1 MSSLTET
8 ALRKIVGTDPFPQ
21 PPLVKTRYPVVM
33 MHGFGLLAGVRRK
46 GHLHE
51 EAMNL
56 RLHGVWAYAPN
67 VASYVNVPVR
77 VEMWEQRMAHI
88 LEETG
93 AERLNLIAQSMGGL
107 DARYLISQ
115 RGYHDR
121 VASLTTI
128 STPHRGTCLAE
139 IILDQPERLR
149 NLAADFANLASEA
162 ALEDATGDVL
172 RAVEELTPAYVCD
185 TFNPAVPDHPD
196 VTYWSYAGVAGKG
209 TDTPINPFMRLFN
222 AWIFKREGLND
233 GFVPVESAKWGE
245 FIEMIDADHSEQ
257 VGIHVHPGSRFS
269 ANAFYISVAQRL
281 ADAGF

>member
-1 MSSLTET
+1 MASLRET
-8 ALRKIVGTDPFPQ
+8 ALRKIVGSDPFPQ
-21 PPLVKTRYPVVM
+21 PPLVKTRYPVVL
-33 MHGFGLLAGVRRK
+33 MHGFGMLAGLRRG

-77 VEMWEQRMAHI
+77 AEMWEHRLEHI

-93 AERLNLIAQSMGGL
+93 AARLNLIAQSMGGL
-107 DARYLISQ
+107 DARYLITKK
-115 RGYHDR
+115 GFHDR

-128 STPHRGTCLAE
+128 STPHRGTCLAD
-139 IILDQPERLR
+139 IILEQPERLR
-149 NLAADFANLASEA
+149 NWAADLANLASET
-162 ALEDATGDVL
+162 ALDDATGDVL

-185 TFNPAVPDHPD
+185 TFNPDVPDHPD
-196 VTYWSYAGVAGKG
+196 VTYWSYAGAAGKN
-209 TDTPINPFMRLFN
+209 TDTPINPLMRLFN

-245 FIEMIDADHSEQ
+245 FIEVIPADHSDQ
-257 VGIHVHPGSRFS
+257 VGIHIHPGSSFK
-269 ANAFYISVAQRL
+269 ANAFYVALVQRL